1 MKLKGR
7 IKGQTIVFDEPL
19 GLRDGSA
26 VEVQIQALGEPD
38 STDSSDSELLSAS
51 HDAFEQETD
60 RPQGR
65 AAVVFRSIPAGRN
78 PVTNEMVNELR
89 EQLGI

>member
-26 VEVQIQALGEPD
+26 VEVQIQALW
-38 STDSSDSELLSAS
+38 
-51 HDAFEQETD
+51 
-60 RPQGR
+60 R
-65 AAVVFRSIPAGRN
+65 A
-78 PVTNEMVNELR
+78 
-89 EQLGI
+89 